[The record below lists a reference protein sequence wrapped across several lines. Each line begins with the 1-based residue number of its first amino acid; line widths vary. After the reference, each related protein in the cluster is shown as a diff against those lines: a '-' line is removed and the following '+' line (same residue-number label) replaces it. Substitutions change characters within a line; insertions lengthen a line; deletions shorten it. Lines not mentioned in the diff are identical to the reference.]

1 MKENLSMRKM
11 RNRILFVLATVLTA
25 SGAWGAWNYFS
36 NHSKQSAQGDL
47 AAAQVVE
54 SSRPVMVTFGRVQDR
69 TVEHVVDAMGTLHAF
84 ENITISAKVA
94 GHVKRLHCDVSD
106 RVVPNAVLLELDSTD
121 YDLAVRQAERSL
133 QVELSRVGLDAP
145 PTSDFDIKQLPS
157 VKSAMS
163 RFTLSQATAERTK
176 TLVNSRASSQQDLEN
191 NLSDL
196 RIAEAEYE
204 NQLLVA
210 RAALSTIAMRTE
222 ALAISRQEQSNTIVH
237 APQPT
242 QPVPYSDN
250 AAVYAVSGRHVSE
263 GSYVRQGTELFHLVI
278 DSTLRLKVPVPERFA
293 AVVQTGQVARVRV
306 ASAVDA
312 IMGQVTRINPTIDEA
327 SRSFEVEILIDNRQ
341 GKLKPGG
348 FAQAEIVTATN
359 QQAVVVPWESV
370 VTFAG
375 VTKVFVAE
383 NDKAKE
389 VQVTLGRQGQDW
401 VEVVTPK
408 LTSGTVVV
416 TGGQSGL
423 ADGVAIKERIV
434 ASEGSTQEQASL

>member
-1 MKENLSMRKM
+1 
-11 RNRILFVLATVLTA
+11 
-25 SGAWGAWNYFS
+25 
-36 NHSKQSAQGDL
+36 
-47 AAAQVVE
+47 
-54 SSRPVMVTFGRVQDR
+54 
-69 TVEHVVDAMGTLHAF
+69 
-84 ENITISAKVA
+84 
-94 GHVKRLHCDVSD
+94 
-106 RVVPNAVLLELDSTD
+106 
-121 YDLAVRQAERSL
+121 
-133 QVELSRVGLDAP
+133 
-145 PTSDFDIKQLPS
+145 
-157 VKSAMS
+157 MS

-176 TLVNSRASSQQDLEN
+176 SLVNSRASSQQDLEN
-191 NLSDL
+191 NLADL
-196 RIAEAEYE
+196 RMAEADYE

-250 AAVYAVSGRHVSE
+250 SAVYAVSGRHVSE

-293 AVVQTGQVARVRV
+293 GVVQNGQVARVRV

-383 NDKAKE
+383 DDKAKE

-423 ADGVAIKERIV
+423 ADGVTIKERIV

>member
-1 MKENLSMRKM
+1 MKENSSMRKM
-11 RNRILFVLATVLTA
+11 RNRILFVLATLLTA
-25 SGAWGAWNYFS
+25 SGCWGAWNYFS
-36 NHSKQSAQGDL
+36 THSKQPEKIADSAI
-47 AAAQVVE
+47 E
-54 SSRPVMVTFGRVQDR
+54 PSKPVMVTLGRVQDR

-84 ENITISAKVA
+84 ENITISAKVT
-94 GHVKRLHCDVSD
+94 GHIKRLNCDVSD
-106 RVVPNAVLLELDSTD
+106 RVVPNAVLLEVDSTD

-163 RFTLSQATAERTK
+163 RFTHSQATAERTK

-196 RIAEAEYE
+196 RIAEADYE

-293 AVVQTGQVARVRV
+293 GVVHTGQVARVRV

-375 VTKVFVAE
+375 VTKVFVAD